1 MLPKCIHCWGHS
13 VGLTAAAYNH
23 SVDRQRFEST
33 SLVTLPVYVPFM
45 LRLDGASM
53 GGYSWLVRHARRAR
67 ERLPTVL
74 SACNHCL
81 GHSAEPTAAAYSHSA
96 GRQCLSGTRKHA
108 VHALADGG
116 TIEAPSASTGGYS
129 WLIRQARRAR
139 ERLPTR
145 RSQIIS
151 L

>member
-1 MLPKCIHCWGHS
+1 MIPLKLVRHARAARERWLTVLYKCIHCSGHS
-13 VGLTAAAYNH
+13 LGLTAAAYNH

-67 ERLPTVL
+67 ERLPT
-74 SACNHCL
+74 
-81 GHSAEPTAAAYSHSA
+81 
-96 GRQCLSGTRKHA
+96 
-108 VHALADGG
+108 
-116 TIEAPSASTGGYS
+116 
-129 WLIRQARRAR
+129 
-139 ERLPTR
+139 R